1 MRRRGGSFSGAGGAC
16 EPDLADDD
24 RSPHPPP
31 VLGGWS
37 CRCLRLSPLVPR
49 GYAEAT
55 SARRNQWVVSGIDQ
69 TRATIAA
76 LDGRLEEMS
85 RR

>member
-1 MRRRGGSFSGAGGAC
+1 
-16 EPDLADDD
+16 
-24 RSPHPPP
+24 
-31 VLGGWS
+31 
-37 CRCLRLSPLVPR
+37 
-49 GYAEAT
+49 
-55 SARRNQWVVSGIDQ
+55 VVSGIDQ